1 VSLEQLRAV
10 IDVEMG
16 LSTRPPAAEDGSGL
30 QSPGLLE
37 KHYAPRAEVI
47 LLDGTDDAV
56 RRELIRRTEV
66 LQAGGIRAGAL
77 LTDEDADALA
87 AVLPGEPIVAR
98 LGPAGDTGVIAWRL
112 YAAMRDLER
121 QGAAVIL
128 ARLVGAGG
136 LGDAVRDRL
145 RRAAGGRVISV

>member
-1 VSLEQLRAV
+1 VSREQLQAV
-10 IDVEMG
+10 LDVEMG
-16 LSTRPPAAEDGSGL
+16 IEPRPAASEGGSGL

-37 KHYAPRAEVI
+37 KHYAPLAEVI

-56 RRELIRRTEV
+56 RRELIRRAKA
-66 LQAGGIRAGAL
+66 LQARGIRAGAL
-77 LTDEDADALA
+77 LTEEDADALA
-87 AVLPGEPIVAR
+87 AALPVGPIVAR
-98 LGPAGDTGVIAWRL
+98 LGPAGDTEAIARCL
-112 YAAMRDLER
+112 FAALRELER

-128 ARLVGAGG
+128 ARLVDAGG